1 MMPSAW
7 IAIISQLRSSHGHE
21 MYRNIPMTCR
31 LLHVSILSLLLASPV
46 YAAMSYTPYH
56 LDRKKL
62 PYGCGSCH
70 VGFNFRS
77 GGGQQ
82 GCLICH
88 GDPAKRTPGL
98 YRSSKELRDI
108 ELELKKDYR
117 HPVKETGVRH
127 NSKEVLPEVNP
138 NVPRHADCVD
148 CHNPHQTGPDRSYA
162 GINPT
167 KSGSSVKSV
176 TKQYE
181 LCYLC
186 HSTSANMPVR
196 AINKRAQFAVTNP
209 SFHPVE
215 GEGRNQAVVSLL
227 KPYKEK
233 RIFQSDISIIE
244 CTDCHAS
251 DDPSSPRGPHGSRY
265 SHILR
270 ANYSERDL
278 EPESQFAYA
287 ICYGCHERNS
297 ILGDESFKFH
307 SLHIKG
313 KSGSNSPTSGGTSCY
328 TCHTSHGSTENKYL
342 IRFNTEV
349 VSPNSVGILRFKEK
363 GAGAFRGECYLS
375 CHGVDHNPKSY

>member
-1 MMPSAW
+1 MYGNISMP
-7 IAIISQLRSSHGHE
+7 
-21 MYRNIPMTCR
+21 YR
-31 LLHVSILSLLLASPV
+31 LLIASFLSLVITAPV
-46 YAAMSYTPYH
+46 YGAMNYTPYH

-70 VGFNFRS
+70 VGFDFRS
-77 GGGQQ
+77 GGGQE

-88 GDPAKRTPGL
+88 GNPAKRSSGM
-98 YRSSKELRDI
+98 YRSATELKDI
-108 ELELKKDYR
+108 EKQLKKNYR
-117 HPVKETGVRH
+117 HPVKESTGIH
-127 NSKEVLPEVNP
+127 NSKETLPEVDSR
-138 NVPRHADCVD
+138 VRRHSDCVD
-148 CHNPHQTGPDRSYA
+148 CHNPHQVGPDRSFA
-162 GINPT
+162 GLNPT
-167 KSGSSVKSV
+167 RSGASIKTI

-186 HSTSANMPVR
+186 HSSSANMPGR
-196 AINKRAQFAVTNP
+196 AVNKRAQFATTNP

-233 RIFQSDISIIE
+233 RVSQSDISIIE
-244 CTDCHAS
+244 CTDCHSS
-251 DDPSSPRGPHGSRY
+251 DDPAAPRGPHGSSY
-265 SHILR
+265 QHILK

-287 ICYGCHERNS
+287 LCYSCHDRNS

-313 KSGSNSPTSGGTSCY
+313 RAGGTTLNRGGTSCY
-328 TCHTSHGSTENKYL
+328 TCHTSHGSTENRYL
-342 IRFNTEV
+342 IRFNSET
-349 VSPNSVGILRFKEK
+349 VSPNSVGLLRFKER
-363 GAGAFRGECYLS
+363 GAGAFRGECYLT